1 MKINEREENGID
13 GKKKREKREG
23 KGTMAHVEEII
34 TSGYRNMIKRREKD
48 KYFKVLKQLY
58 RALKLG
64 LPKKNIRGI
73 ATANA
78 QM

>member
-1 MKINEREENGID
+1 MKINEGEENGTD
-13 GKKKREKREG
+13 KKKRREKGEG
-23 KGTMAHVEEII
+23 KGIMAHLEELI
-34 TSGYRNMIKRREKD
+34 TSGYRKIIKRREKD
-48 KYFKVLKQLY
+48 KYFKVLKHLY

-64 LPKKNIRGI
+64 LLKKNIRGI

>member
-1 MKINEREENGID
+1 
-13 GKKKREKREG
+13 
-23 KGTMAHVEEII
+23 MAHLTEII
-34 TSGYRNMIKRREKD
+34 ISGYRNMIKRRENH
-48 KYFKVLKQLY
+48 KYFKVLKQWY

-64 LPKKNIRGI
+64 LPKKNIREI